1 MATSGGRRT
10 PQKYPEELR
19 ERVVRMVLEV
29 RRETDEARARLERTP
44 RPEPVGPAT
53 WNSNKRLAGWLQ
65 WETSVGNGG
74 RPTLD
79 ALHQRDTELEPVT
92 HGRPRTSRDQ
102 VHQTIVDEMDGRDVQ
117 FG

>member
-1 MATSGGRRT
+1 MSGWSGWCWRCGGRRT
-10 PQKYPEELR
+10 
-19 ERVVRMVLEV
+19 
-29 RRETDEARARLERTP
+29 
-44 RPEPVGPAT
+44 RPELGLSAPHDRNRSDLRPGT
-53 WNSNKRLAGWLQ
+53 RTNDWLAGWLQ